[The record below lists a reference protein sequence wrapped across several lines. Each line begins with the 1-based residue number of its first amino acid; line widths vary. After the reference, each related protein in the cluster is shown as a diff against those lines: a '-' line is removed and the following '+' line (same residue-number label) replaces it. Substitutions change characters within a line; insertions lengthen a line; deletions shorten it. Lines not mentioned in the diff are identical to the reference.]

1 MIKRTGLGT
10 PFINVS
16 FSGLLWGY
24 KDELPCVNHA
34 RPEHCPPPPGE
45 EDIFADDGDDD
56 DGWDFRRRK
65 RSVAEADTASGRERR
80 EAEAA
85 SGEVGQ
91 TPGELRDLDFASLEK
106 PKAELVDCKC
116 EWGLF
121 RDRNVTLRKPLKVHH
136 GVDDVSRKG
145 WLEEFDGSDTLGWW
159 EPGSECDAVAGQD
172 SSTLPPW
179 PDRTKPIQMF
189 ISLMCRSIR
198 LDWEQDTEH
207 AGLTSARFVPLPSAL
222 GSPTDPDPTRAN
234 PANQCYCREG
244 FSCYKTG
251 VLNMAPCKTRPDLPL
266 GAPIALSY
274 PHFYQ
279 ADPSYLGEMSV
290 RHCIMHNIYMM
301 PYVGNCLMCGRRGG
315 GPGPR
320 QGAPPV
326 LRGRVAGVWVPA
338 RHPAALPTQR
348 RHSSRHRCRHYEVR
362 TTDCVNT
369 RQQSPG
375 MPV

>member
-1 MIKRTGLGT
+1 MKQFLKKYRHKCLFLGVGYGYGFTMFDSVIKRTGLGT

-45 EDIFADDGDDD
+45 EDIFADNGDDD

-65 RSVAEADTASGRERR
+65 RSVAEADTASGRGRR

-85 SGEVGQ
+85 SGGAGQ
-91 TPGELRDLDFASLEK
+91 TPGELRDLHFASLEK

-145 WLEEFDGSDTLGWW
+145 WLEEFDGSRTLGWW

-198 LDWEQDTEH
+198 LDWEQV
-207 AGLTSARFVPLPSAL
+207 RIF
-222 GSPTDPDPTRAN
+222 
-234 PANQCYCREG
+234 
-244 FSCYKTG
+244 
-251 VLNMAPCKTRPDLPL
+251 
-266 GAPIALSY
+266 
-274 PHFYQ
+274 
-279 ADPSYLGEMSV
+279 SV
-290 RHCIMHNIYMM
+290 RSCSPPPAGHRA
-301 PYVGNCLMCGRRGG
+301 RR
-315 GPGPR
+315 PHLR
-320 QGAPPV
+320 PV
-326 LRGRVAGVWVPA
+326 RAAAQRA
-338 RHPAALPTQR
+338 RLP
-348 RHSSRHRCRHYEVR
+348 H
-362 TTDCVNT
+362 
-369 RQQSPG
+369 
-375 MPV
+375 